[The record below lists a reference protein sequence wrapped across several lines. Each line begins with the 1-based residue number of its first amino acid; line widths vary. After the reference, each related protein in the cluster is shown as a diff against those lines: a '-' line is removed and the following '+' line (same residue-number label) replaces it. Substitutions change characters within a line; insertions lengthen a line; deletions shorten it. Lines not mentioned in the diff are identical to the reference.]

1 MTTEE
6 RYVLDAS
13 VIAKFLMR
21 EEGWD
26 DIAKLLR
33 RGLLLGRVYTLDL
46 AFKEVANVLWKCHM
60 RGLLRAETVEGLL
73 DELSKLPVEKSSQTW
88 KLLGRALQLSIG
100 ARLPVY
106 DTLYIALAEELG
118 AVLVTSDVKQR
129 EIAVRVLGRAIL
141 I

>member
-1 MTTEE
+1 MATDE

-21 EEGWD
+21 EEGWGD
-26 DIAKLLR
+26 VARLLR
-33 RGLLLGRVYTLDL
+33 RGLLLGQVYTLDL

-60 RGLLRAETVEGLL
+60 RGLLRAETVKGLL
-73 DELSKLPVEKSSQTW
+73 DELSKLPIEKHPQTW
-88 KLLGRALQLSIG
+88 ELLSRALQLSIG

-106 DTLYIALAEELG
+106 DMLYIALAEELG
-118 AVLVTSDVKQR
+118 AVLVTSDAKQH